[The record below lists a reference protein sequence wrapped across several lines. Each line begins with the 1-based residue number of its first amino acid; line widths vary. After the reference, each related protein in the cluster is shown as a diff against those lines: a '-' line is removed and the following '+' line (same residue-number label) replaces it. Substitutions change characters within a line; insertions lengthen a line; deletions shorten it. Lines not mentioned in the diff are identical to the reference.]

1 MHLGVRIIIDIFFDQ
16 EQCNSANSNV
26 NEIVGSRVETDI
38 PQSRILSEF
47 QQQVM
52 ANNRSKTVIN
62 NTNIITGAPA
72 AAAATAAAAAVTTSS
87 SGSATSFNRV

>member
-1 MHLGVRIIIDIFFDQ
+1 MRIIIDIFFDQ
-16 EQCNSANSNV
+16 EQCNSASNNV

-62 NTNIITGAPA
+62 NANIITGAPA
-72 AAAATAAAAAVTTSS
+72 AAAAAAITTS
-87 SGSATSFNRV
+87 SGSATSFNRA